1 MANTAANSI
10 DARLSDTTLID
21 SVVREVLARL
31 TAAERPVEKRPVEKH
46 ASAEPMAPAQLVLGP
61 AVISLSTLADRLSG
75 VRRVVVGKKAVVT
88 PAARDLLKQH
98 KITISR
104 SADAAGAN
112 RPALVVAVTDS
123 SSDPA
128 ALLRLV
134 APLACA
140 VERLAKTGL
149 ASVVAE
155 LTDMV
160 VNDGR
165 LGLLLSGKPD
175 VACCLANRRP
185 GVRAAV
191 ARDRDEVAAAIGN
204 LGLNLLVVDPARRSL
219 FQLGQMVKQFLQ
231 AGLAKCPAALEEQLG

>member
-1 MANTAANSI
+1 MANTEAKPI
-10 DARLSDTTLID
+10 DARLSDKTLID

-31 TAAERPVEKRPVEKH
+31 TAERPIEKRSMVDTSPV
-46 ASAEPMAPAQLVLGP
+46 QLVLGP

-88 PAARDLLKQH
+88 PAARDLLRQH
-98 KITISR
+98 NITISR
-104 SADAAGAN
+104 SADASGAGK
-112 RPALVVAVTDS
+112 PALAVAVCDTA
-123 SSDPA
+123 SDPA

-134 APLACA
+134 APLAA
-140 VERLAKTGL
+140 GIERLAKTGL
-149 ASVVAE
+149 ASVVSE
-155 LTDMV
+155 LTETV
-160 VNDGR
+160 VKDGR

-191 ARDRDEVAAAIGN
+191 ARDRDEVAQAIGN

-219 FQLGQMVKQFLQ
+219 FQLGQMVKQFLH
-231 AGLAKCPAALEEQLG
+231 AGAAQCPPALKEPLG

>member
-1 MANTAANSI
+1 MANTDSKPT
-10 DARLSDTTLID
+10 DSRLSDSTLID

-31 TAAERPVEKRPVEKH
+31 TAAERPAPTRPSSET
-46 ASAEPMAPAQLVLGP
+46 PGPAPLVLGP

-98 KITISR
+98 NITISR
-104 SADAAGAN
+104 SADATGAN
-112 RPALVVAVTDS
+112 RPALAVAVCETS
-123 SSDPA
+123 WDPA
-128 ALLRLV
+128 ALVRLV
-134 APLACA
+134 APLAA
-140 VERLAKTGL
+140 GIERLAKTGL

-155 LTDMV
+155 LTDTV
-160 VNDGR
+160 VKDGR

-185 GVRAAV
+185 SVRAAV
-191 ARDRDEVAAAIGN
+191 ARDRDEVAQAVRN
-204 LGLNLLVVDPARRSL
+204 LGMNLLVVDPARRSL

-231 AGLAKCPAALEEQLG
+231 AGAAQCPPPLKDQLG

>member
-1 MANTAANSI
+1 MTNNEAKPS
-10 DARLSDTTLID
+10 DARPSDATLID

-31 TAAERPVEKRPVEKH
+31 TAAERLVPAR
-46 ASAEPMAPAQLVLGP
+46 SAAETPPGQLVLAP
-61 AVISLSTLADRLSG
+61 AVVSVSTLADRLTG

-98 KITISR
+98 NITISR
-104 SADAAGAN
+104 SADAASAGK
-112 RPALVVAVTDS
+112 PSLALAVCDTA
-123 SSDPA
+123 SDPA
-128 ALLRLV
+128 ALVRLV
-134 APLACA
+134 SPLATA
-140 VERLAKTGL
+140 IERLAKTGM
-149 ASVVAE
+149 ASVVCE
-155 LTDMV
+155 LADTV
-160 VNDGR
+160 VKDGR

-191 ARDRDEVAAAIGN
+191 ARDRDEVAQAVGN

-231 AGLAKCPAALEEQLG
+231 AGVAQCPPTLKEQLG